1 MASGR
6 TRSEGSSGCTGD
18 TSRVASG
25 GIRVGGG
32 GSDGADG
39 GIGGAGGTRGLCG
52 GNGEALGGGGGS
64 MCEQGGVGVQ
74 KIPSASTHTV
84 NLYATTVESCCEI
97 YSPG

>member
-6 TRSEGSSGCTGD
+6 TWSECSSGCTGD
-18 TSRVASG
+18 TRRGAGG

-32 GSDGADG
+32 GSDGA
-39 GIGGAGGTRGLCG
+39 GGAGGTRGLCG

-64 MCEQGGVGVQ
+64 MCEHGGVGVQ
-74 KIPSASTHTV
+74 KLPFASTHTV